1 MLNWLL
7 TPFTYE
13 FMQRGFIASV
23 IIGIICSVI
32 GCYVVI
38 RSMAFMGDAMAHAI
52 LPGVAIAYVLNG
64 SLTLGALVA
73 SIVIALGI
81 GQLSKQGRLKEDT
94 AIGVLFSAFLALGIL
109 IISSIRT
116 YAVDLSHILF
126 GNILGV
132 SRNDLIFTA
141 VAGFIIIL
149 FIFIFYKEFM
159 IISFD
164 QVFAQAVKI
173 QVEFYRNFMLVLIA
187 LTIVASIQTVGV
199 VMIAA
204 MLVTPA
210 ASAFLLSKRLP
221 VMMGISCLIGVLSSI
236 IGLYISFYA
245 NVASGAAIVL
255 TATVIFLV
263 IFLFSPRKGIILR
276 KLKRTARTRNLRRRE
291 NQTTE

>member
-1 MLNWLL
+1 MLTWLSA
-7 TPFTYE
+7 PFTYE
-13 FMQRGFIASV
+13 FIQRGFIASV
-23 IIGIICSVI
+23 IVGTICSVI

-52 LPGVAIAYVLNG
+52 LPGVAIAYILNG
-64 SLTLGALVA
+64 NLTLGALIA

-81 GQLSKQGRLKEDT
+81 GQLSKLGKLKEDT
-94 AIGVLFSAFLALGIL
+94 SIGILFSAFLALGVL

-132 SRNDLIFTA
+132 SRSDLIFTA
-141 VAGFIIIL
+141 ATAIFVL
-149 FIFIFYKEFM
+149 LCIFIFYKEFL

-164 QVFAQAVKI
+164 RVYAKAVKI
-173 QVEFYRNFMLVLIA
+173 PVEFYRNFMLVLMA

-199 VMIAA
+199 VMVAA

-210 ASAFLLSKRLP
+210 AAAFILSKRLP
-221 VMMGISCLIGVLSSI
+221 VMMGISCLIGIISSVV
-236 IGLYISFYA
+236 GLYISYYA

-255 TATVIFLV
+255 TATAIFLIV
-263 IFLFSPRKGIILR
+263 FLFTPERGVVW
-276 KLKRTARTRNLRRRE
+276 RRFRRHVK
-291 NQTTE
+291 T

>member
-1 MLNWLL
+1 MLTWLL
-7 TPFTYE
+7 APFTYE
-13 FMQRGFIASV
+13 FIQRGFIASV
-23 IIGIICSVI
+23 IVGTICSVV

-52 LPGVAIAYVLNG
+52 LPGVAIAYILNG
-64 SLTLGALVA
+64 NLTFGALAA
-73 SIVIALGI
+73 SIIIALGI
-81 GQLSKQGRLKEDT
+81 GQLSKLGRLKEDT
-94 AIGVLFSAFLALGIL
+94 SIGILFSAFLALGVL

-141 VAGFIIIL
+141 VTSFFILL
-149 FIFIFYKEFM
+149 FIFIFYKEFL

-164 QVFAQAVKI
+164 RVYAKAVKI
-173 QVEFYRNFMLVLIA
+173 PVEFYRNFMLVLMA

-199 VMIAA
+199 VMVAA

-210 ASAFLLSKRLP
+210 AAAFILSRRLP
-221 VMMGISCLIGVLSSI
+221 VMMGISCLIGIISSI
-236 IGLYISFYA
+236 VGLYISYYA

-255 TATVIFLV
+255 TATAIFLI
-263 IFLFSPRKGIILR
+263 IFLFSPERGIVWSR
-276 KLKRTARTRNLRRRE
+276 FKRRTRNS
-291 NQTTE
+291 

>member
-52 LPGVAIAYVLNG
+52 LPGVAIAYILNG

-94 AIGVLFSAFLALGIL
+94 AIGILFSAFLALGIL

-141 VAGFIIIL
+141 VAGFFILL

-164 QVFAQAVKI
+164 QVFARAVKI
-173 QVEFYRNFMLVLIA
+173 PVEVYRNFMLILMA

-221 VMMGISCLIGVLSSI
+221 AMMGISCLIGVLSSI
-236 IGLYISFYA
+236 IGLYISYYA

-263 IFLFSPRKGIILR
+263 IFLFSPRRGIIW
-276 KLKRTARTRNLRRRE
+276 KQLKRTARTRNLRRRGKYDI
-291 NQTTE
+291 

>member
-7 TPFTYE
+7 APFTYE
-13 FMQRGFIASV
+13 FIQRGFIASV
-23 IIGIICSVI
+23 IVGTICSVI

-52 LPGVAIAYVLNG
+52 LPGVAIAYILNG
-64 SLTLGALVA
+64 NLTLGALIA
-73 SIVIALGI
+73 SIIIALGI
-81 GQLSKQGRLKEDT
+81 GQLSKLGKLKEDT
-94 AIGVLFSAFLALGIL
+94 SIGILFSAFLALGVL

-141 VAGFIIIL
+141 ATAFFILLFII
-149 FIFIFYKEFM
+149 IFYKEFL

-164 QVFAQAVKI
+164 RVYAKAVKI
-173 QVEFYRNFMLVLIA
+173 PVEFYRNFMLVLMA

-199 VMIAA
+199 VMVAA

-210 ASAFLLSKRLP
+210 AAAFILSKRLP
-221 VMMGISCLIGVLSSI
+221 VMMGISCLIGIISSI
-236 IGLYISFYA
+236 VGLYISYYA

-255 TATVIFLV
+255 TATTIFLI
-263 IFLFSPRKGIILR
+263 IFLFSPERGIVWSR
-276 KLKRTARTRNLRRRE
+276 FRRRTRSG
-291 NQTTE
+291 

>member
-13 FMQRGFIASV
+13 FMQRGLIASV
-23 IIGIICSVI
+23 IVGIICSVI

-52 LPGVAIAYVLNG
+52 LPGVAIAYILNG
-64 SLTLGALVA
+64 SLTLGALIA

-94 AIGVLFSAFLALGIL
+94 AIGILFSAFLALGIL

-132 SRNDLIFTA
+132 SRNDLIFTT
-141 VAGFIIIL
+141 VAGFIILL

-164 QVFAQAVKI
+164 QVFARAVKI
-173 QVEFYRNFMLVLIA
+173 PVEVYRNFMLILMA

-221 VMMGISCLIGVLSSI
+221 AMMGISCLIGVLSSI
-236 IGLYISFYA
+236 IGLYISYYA

-255 TATVIFLV
+255 TATVIFLI
-263 IFLFSPRKGIILR
+263 IFLFSPKRGIIW
-276 KLKRTARTRNLRRRE
+276 KQLKRTARTRNLIRKPY
-291 NQTTE
+291 N

>member
-13 FMQRGFIASV
+13 FMQRGFITSV

-52 LPGVAIAYVLNG
+52 LPGVAIAYILNG

-94 AIGVLFSAFLALGIL
+94 AIGILFSAFLALGIL

-141 VAGFIIIL
+141 VAGFIILL

-164 QVFAQAVKI
+164 RVFARAVKI
-173 QVEFYRNFMLVLIA
+173 PVEVYRNFMLVLMA

-221 VMMGISCLIGVLSSI
+221 VMMSISCLIGVLSSI
-236 IGLYISFYA
+236 IGLYISYYA

-255 TATVIFLV
+255 TATVIFLI
-263 IFLFSPRKGIILR
+263 IFLFSPKRGIIW
-276 KLKRTARTRNLRRRE
+276 KQLKRTARTRNLIRKPY
-291 NQTTE
+291 N

>member
-1 MLNWLL
+1 MLNWFL

-13 FMQRGFIASV
+13 FMQRGLIASV
-23 IIGIICSVI
+23 IVGIVCSVI

-94 AIGVLFSAFLALGIL
+94 AIGILFSAFLALGIL

-141 VAGFIIIL
+141 VAGFIILL

-164 QVFAQAVKI
+164 QIFARAVKI
-173 QVEFYRNFMLVLIA
+173 PVEIYRNFMLVLMA

-221 VMMGISCLIGVLSSI
+221 VMMSISCLIGVLSSI
-236 IGLYISFYA
+236 IGLYISYYA

-255 TATVIFLV
+255 TATVIFLI
-263 IFLFSPRKGIILR
+263 IFLFSPRRGIIW
-276 KLKRTARTRNLRRRE
+276 KQLKRTARTRINFK
-291 NQTTE
+291 

>member
-52 LPGVAIAYVLNG
+52 LPGVAIAYILNG
-64 SLTLGALVA
+64 SLTLGALIA

-94 AIGVLFSAFLALGIL
+94 AIGILFSAFLALGIL

-132 SRNDLIFTA
+132 SRNDLIFTT
-141 VAGFIIIL
+141 VAGFIILL

-164 QVFAQAVKI
+164 QVFARAVKI
-173 QVEFYRNFMLVLIA
+173 PVEVYRNFMLVLMA

-221 VMMGISCLIGVLSSI
+221 AMMGISCLIGVLSSI
-236 IGLYISFYA
+236 IGLYISYYA

-255 TATVIFLV
+255 TATVIFLI
-263 IFLFSPRKGIILR
+263 IFLFSPKRGIIW
-276 KLKRTARTRNLRRRE
+276 KQLKRTARTRNLIRKPY
-291 NQTTE
+291 N

>member
-13 FMQRGFIASV
+13 FMQRGLIAS
-23 IIGIICSVI
+23 IIVGIICSVV
-32 GCYVVI
+32 GCYVVTM
-38 RSMAFMGDAMAHAI
+38 SMAFMGDAMAHAI
-52 LPGVAIAYVLNG
+52 LPGVAIAYILNG
-64 SLTLGALVA
+64 SLTIGALAA
-73 SIVIALGI
+73 SIIIALGI

-94 AIGVLFSAFLALGIL
+94 AIGILFSAFLALGIL

-132 SRNDLIFTA
+132 SRKDLIFTA
-141 VAGFIIIL
+141 VTVFVVLLFIII
-149 FIFIFYKEFM
+149 FYRIFL

-164 QVFAQAVKI
+164 QVYARTVKI
-173 QVEFYRNFMLVLIA
+173 PVEFYRNFMLVLMA

-199 VMIAA
+199 VMVAA

-210 ASAFLLSKRLP
+210 AAAFLMSKRLP
-221 VMMGISCLIGVLSSI
+221 VMMALSVLIGVFSSI
-236 IGLYISFYA
+236 IGLYVSYYA

-255 TATVIFLV
+255 TATIIFLI
-263 IFLFSPRKGIILR
+263 IFLFSPRRGIFWRL
-276 KLKRTARTRNLRRRE
+276 LKRVIFHKS
-291 NQTTE
+291 

>member
-1 MLNWLL
+1 MLSWLL

-13 FMQRGFIASV
+13 FMQRGLIAS
-23 IIGIICSVI
+23 IIVGIICSVI

-52 LPGVAIAYVLNG
+52 LPGVAIAYILNG

-94 AIGVLFSAFLALGIL
+94 AIGILFSAFLALGIL

-141 VAGFIIIL
+141 VAGFIILL
-149 FIFIFYKEFM
+149 FIFILILSYL
-159 IISFD
+159 ISFG
-164 QVFAQAVKI
+164 QH
-173 QVEFYRNFMLVLIA
+173 
-187 LTIVASIQTVGV
+187 
-199 VMIAA
+199 
-204 MLVTPA
+204 
-210 ASAFLLSKRLP
+210 
-221 VMMGISCLIGVLSSI
+221 
-236 IGLYISFYA
+236 
-245 NVASGAAIVL
+245 
-255 TATVIFLV
+255 
-263 IFLFSPRKGIILR
+263 
-276 KLKRTARTRNLRRRE
+276 
-291 NQTTE
+291 

>member
-7 TPFTYE
+7 APFTYE

-23 IIGIICSVI
+23 IVGTICSVI

-52 LPGVAIAYVLNG
+52 LPGVAIAYILNG
-64 SLTLGALVA
+64 NLTLGALVA
-73 SIVIALGI
+73 SIIIALGI

-94 AIGVLFSAFLALGIL
+94 SIGILFSAFLALGVL

-141 VAGFIIIL
+141 VTAFFILL
-149 FIFIFYKEFM
+149 FIFIFYKEFL

-164 QVFAQAVKI
+164 RVYAKAVKI
-173 QVEFYRNFMLVLIA
+173 PVEFYRNFMLVLMA

-199 VMIAA
+199 VMVAA

-210 ASAFLLSKRLP
+210 AAAFILSKRLP
-221 VMMGISCLIGVLSSI
+221 VMMGISCLIGIISSV
-236 IGLYISFYA
+236 IGLYISYYA

-255 TATVIFLV
+255 TATAIFLI
-263 IFLFSPRKGIILR
+263 IFLFSPERGVVWSR
-276 KLKRTARTRNLRRRE
+276 FRRRAR
-291 NQTTE
+291 NG